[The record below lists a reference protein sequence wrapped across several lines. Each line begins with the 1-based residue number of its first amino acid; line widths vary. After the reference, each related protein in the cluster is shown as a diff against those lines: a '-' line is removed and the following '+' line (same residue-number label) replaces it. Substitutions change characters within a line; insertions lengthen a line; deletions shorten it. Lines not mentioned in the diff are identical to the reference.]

1 MQALVIAHMMALM
14 TTHIAAF
21 TWQMP
26 CSTCSSTYDITYDG
40 SHDSTHGSTCGQP
53 SYTMTG
59 GLTVCAAAF
68 DCILEIWFNGD
79 HEARH
84 QSVSAVQ
91 DEAQRGDFS
100 RDASTSL

>member
-1 MQALVIAHMMALM
+1 M
-14 TTHIAAF
+14 
-21 TWQMP
+21 
-26 CSTCSSTYDITYDG
+26 
-40 SHDSTHGSTCGQP
+40 
-53 SYTMTG
+53 
-59 GLTVCAAAF
+59 CAAAF

-79 HEARH
+79 QEARH